1 MISESILLV
10 DTSLHALFVVEY
22 CVPTSYD
29 VSAFVGVPLPLKSRV
44 RHADEAPDTSKKLS
58 YFFK

>member
-10 DTSLHALFVVEY
+10 DTSLHALLYAVEY

-29 VSAFVGVPLPLKSRV
+29 VSAFLESPLPLKLPS
-44 RHADEAPDTSKKLS
+44 A
-58 YFFK
+58 